1 MASLDDIKKLR
12 ERTGAGVLDAKK
24 ALVEA
29 KGDIEKAV
37 NELRKKGQAKA
48 LKKAGRAARQ
58 GIIEA
63 YIHQG
68 GRVGVLVELN
78 TETDFVA
85 RNEKF
90 KELAHEIAL
99 QIAGTDPKFVKPEDV
114 TDEML
119 KAEREIAEEELK
131 DKPAEVRKKAIA
143 GKMKKFAEENALMT
157 QPTIKN
163 PDETVADLI
172 TRYVSTLGE
181 NIQVGRFER
190 FEIGSE

>member
-131 DKPAEVRKKAIA
+131 DKPAEVRKKAIE